1 MKSLKNIVI
10 VGGGSAGWMSAAT
23 MISAFPDKNITVI
36 ESKDVPIVGVGE
48 STLGGIKNWT
58 RFIGLEEDTFFKVTD
73 ASYKLSIKFTDFY
86 KKDAGSFQ
94 YPFGAPLVSPV
105 KENPFFEW
113 HLKKYFYP
121 ETPITDFVD
130 SLFPA
135 AALFENNKFSLNK
148 NGEFD
153 NFSPKND
160 VAYHFDATKFGGWLR
175 DYVCTPRGVKHIVG
189 TVSDIKTNDDGIEK
203 LILENG
209 EEIKADLYIDCTGW
223 SSILLAG
230 ALKEP
235 FISFSDMLPNNK
247 AWATQLPYKD
257 KSIELEGFTNSTA
270 IGNGWCWNI
279 PLWSRIGTGY
289 VYSDKFV
296 TKEEALEEFK
306 QYLTSDKM
314 VIPRTRKE
322 VDALKFREINMRVG
336 IHERTFVKN
345 VVAIGLSAGFIE
357 PLESN
362 GLFSV
367 HEFLF
372 KLVDILQRGEISQFD
387 RDMYNVSVKDL
398 FTNFAK
404 FVALHYA
411 LSHRDDTE
419 YWRDCKNKSFQGHDG
434 DPYSPYKGRADA
446 FYDIIWRYMEEWS
459 HPLGNAGIP
468 YIATG
473 HQLLMMNRSRVVNL
487 ENRLNT
493 NLIHETNN
501 RIRWWEDKKQQWNRA
516 ATLCP
521 TLEQYLNAKFY
532 HDHAPCELA
541 LAQIE
546 SGTNQTQQ
554 QAIPDSTTKSY
565 ITYSKT

>member
-1 MKSLKNIVI
+1 MNSLKNIVI

-94 YPFGAPLVSPV
+94 YPFGSPLISSD
-105 KENPFFEW
+105 KEQPFFEW

-153 NFSPKND
+153 NFNPKND
-160 VAYHFDATKFGGWLR
+160 VAYHFDATKFGVWLR
-175 DYVCTPRGVKHIVG
+175 DYVCTPRGVKHVIG
-189 TVSDIKTNDDGIEK
+189 TVANIKTNSDGVEK

-209 EEIKADLYIDCTGW
+209 DEITADLYIDCTGW
-223 SSILLAG
+223 RSILLAG
-230 ALKEP
+230 ALEEP

-257 KSIELEGFTNSTA
+257 KSIELEGFTNCTA

-314 VIPRTRKE
+314 IIPRTRAE
-322 VDALKFREINMRVG
+322 VDALKFREIDMRVG

-434 DPYSPYKGRADA
+434 DPYTPYKGRADA
-446 FYDIIWRYMEEWS
+446 FYDIIWRYMEEWN
-459 HPLGNAGIP
+459 HPLSNAGIP

-493 NLIHETNN
+493 SLIHETNN
-501 RIRWWEDKKQQWNRA
+501 KIRWWEDKKQKWNRA
-516 ATLCP
+516 AALCP

-532 HDHAPCELA
+532 HDHTPCDLA
-541 LAQIE
+541 LAQLE
-546 SGTNQTQQ
+546 SEVNQVQQ
-554 QAIPDSTTKSY
+554 QAMPDSTTKSY
-565 ITYSKT
+565 ITYSKK